1 MSLDGLCEQVV
12 AGSIQGPECTHLL
25 CCCRYLIQN
34 LCGSHLCYW
43 SYEEERPGG
52 GRVPKRRVL
61 LPAHSM
67 QELKVQQCV
76 QLQLRQPAAKLL
88 RETAQRM

>member
-1 MSLDGLCEQVV
+1 MAENSPHWHKFRQVT
-12 AGSIQGPECTHLL
+12 AASDRDAECSTCFL

-34 LCGSHLCYW
+34 LCGSHLWYW

-52 GRVPKRRVL
+52 GRVAKRRVL

-67 QELKVQQCV
+67 QELKVR
-76 QLQLRQPAAKLL
+76 LAAELRSYEATFGMHA
-88 RETAQRM
+88 